1 MNYIS
6 KSVIF
11 KKPLGECNFYEN
23 DFYESLDKGFNS
35 ACKLRVSVKTCS
47 TADFSVSKE
56 SSGQA
61 EGWGGGG
68 MERESVCMYMCVQYK
83 GKEKHHAVVD
93 LSIEKPQP
101 IHR

>member
-1 MNYIS
+1 MNDIS

-23 DFYESLDKGFNS
+23 EFYESLDKSFSS

-47 TADFSVSKE
+47 TAHFSVSKE

-68 MERESVCMYMCVQYK
+68 VERESVCMYLCV
-83 GKEKHHAVVD
+83 
-93 LSIEKPQP
+93 
-101 IHR
+101 